1 MNTPK
6 DLPPPPER
14 PDCCGGGCAVCVL
27 DLYAEALRQWQ
38 EEVEALQR
46 ERESNPPEK
55 FPP

>member
-1 MNTPK
+1 MNAPK
-6 DLPPPPER
+6 NLPPPPER

-46 ERESNPPEK
+46 EREPERPENSPP
-55 FPP
+55 